1 MNPLSLWL
9 AVGLTVVSPVA
20 LAEGPSRLQV
30 ACLSTVTTEIVQKVG
45 GDRVNVVGLV
55 KPGID
60 PHDYEPTPADLK
72 TIADSDLVVA
82 SGKGIEGY
90 LSKLQQSSGTKA
102 ARLSVGDALPGL
114 RALPGAEGRKSG
126 EDPHWWHSIGAM
138 QKAVNIVRDRLIALQ
153 PANRDTF
160 ARNAATYQAELDA
173 LKRWAAVEMARV
185 PRDRRKLV
193 TSHDAFQYFARDFG
207 FTIYPIKGV
216 SSDDEPSS
224 KKVAE
229 LIAIIGKQKVKA
241 IFPESIE
248 NPKVMAEITRETGVK
263 VAGKLYA
270 DGLGENEV
278 GTYDGMYR
286 RNVNTIVSALG
297 VASP

>member
-1 MNPLSLWL
+1 MNVIQVLLALS
-9 AVGLTVVSPVA
+9 VA
-20 LAEGPSRLQV
+20 LAPVSAGAAEPLRAV
-30 ACLSTVTTEIVQKVG
+30 CLSTITTEIVQKVG
-45 GDRVNVVGLV
+45 GARVEVVGLV
-55 KPGID
+55 KPGMD

-72 TIADSDLVVA
+72 AIADSDLVVA

-90 LSKLQQSSGTKA
+90 LSKLRQSSGTKSSLL
-102 ARLSVGDALPGL
+102 RVGDALPGL
-114 RALPGAEGRKSG
+114 RVLPGTEDARKG

-138 QKAVNIVRDRLIALQ
+138 QKAVNVVRDGLIDVR
-153 PANRDTF
+153 PADRDTF
-160 ARNAATYQAELDA
+160 TKNAASYQLELDA
-173 LKRWAAVEMARV
+173 LKRWAAAEMARV
-185 PRDRRKLV
+185 PRDQRKLV

-207 FTIYPIKGV
+207 FTIYPIKGI

-229 LIAIIGKQKVKA
+229 LIAIIRKQKVKA

-248 NPKVMAEITRETGVK
+248 NPKVMAEITRETAVK

-270 DGLGENEV
+270 DGLGEHEA

-286 RNVNTIVSALG
+286 SNVRTIASALG
-297 VASP
+297 EGAP